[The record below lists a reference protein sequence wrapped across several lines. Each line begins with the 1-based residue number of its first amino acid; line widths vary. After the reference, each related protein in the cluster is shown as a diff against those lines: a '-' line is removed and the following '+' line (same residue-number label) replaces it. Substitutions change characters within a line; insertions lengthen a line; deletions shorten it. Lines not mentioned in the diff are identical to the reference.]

1 MDSELTESTVRI
13 TTAELLGL
21 ANDPEITARTLEYWR
36 QESLLPKAR
45 RTGQHGKR
53 PEWTYPVEAGEQLA
67 ALLRLREKT
76 RQPDVL
82 RVALWFEG
90 FPVEPERVRASITA
104 VLRRSLEM
112 FTKEIDKRR
121 ERGASSEDSTWAALE
136 QIGRTLARKR
146 GKNTLPRYGRQTRE
160 ERDRAMTLMLGLAL
174 GHTAAAAR
182 LENDEPHV
190 ERMLGLYRAR
200 RPRAGM
206 GAWLDGPAGEG
217 LDAFAYLGSLPAL
230 IETFETVSDEEL
242 AASRISARIML
253 DGMVAFAHM
262 ADAFAVTENAVG
274 LAAIDVFRD
283 EPTTAV
289 WMTAFVI
296 AASRSSALSENLRS
310 IVNAFSQN
318 LLPVEQRARELAA
331 LSPEALTQE
340 LPELESLPFIE
351 QVRLKRLIVQY
362 REEQPG

>member
-1 MDSELTESTVRI
+1 MDGELTEGTLRI

-21 ANDPEITARTLEYWR
+21 SNDPKVTARTIEYWR
-36 QESLLPKAR
+36 QEGLLPKAH

-76 RQPDVL
+76 KQPDVL

-90 FPVEPERVRASITA
+90 FSIEPKRVRTSITA
-104 VLRRSLEM
+104 VLGRSLEM
-112 FTKEIDKRR
+112 FAKEIDKRR
-121 ERGASSEDSTWAALE
+121 ERAVSSEDSTWAALE
-136 QIGRTLARKR
+136 QIGRLLARKR
-146 GKNTLPRYGRQTRE
+146 GRNTVPRHGRQTRE
-160 ERDRAMTLMLGLAL
+160 ERDRAMTLMLGLAF
-174 GHTAAAAR
+174 GHDGAAAR
-182 LENDEPHV
+182 LEDDAPHV

-200 RPRAGM
+200 RSRAGM

-242 AASRISARIML
+242 AASRVSARIML
-253 DGMVAFAHM
+253 DGMAAFAHV

-274 LAAIDVFRD
+274 LAAIDLFRD
-283 EPTTAV
+283 EPITAV

-310 IVNAFSQN
+310 IVNALSQD

-331 LSPEALTQE
+331 LSAEDLNQQ

-351 QVRLKRLIVQY
+351 QVRLKRLIAQY
-362 REEQPG
+362 RDEQPG